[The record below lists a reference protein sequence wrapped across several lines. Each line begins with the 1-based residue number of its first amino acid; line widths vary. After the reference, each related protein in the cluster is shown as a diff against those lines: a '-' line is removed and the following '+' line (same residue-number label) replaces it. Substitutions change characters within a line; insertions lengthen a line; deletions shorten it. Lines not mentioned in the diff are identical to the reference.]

1 MELDLVRGVFL
12 ENVVDAT
19 GEEVFEVR
27 GFVCRKVDY
36 REFAGVGFVAV
47 VEG

>member
-19 GEEVFEVR
+19 CEEVFEVR
-27 GFVCRKVDY
+27 GFECRKVDD
-36 REFAGVGFVAV
+36 REFAGVGFVTV
-47 VEG
+47 MEG